1 MRYIPRLNHMDYHNH
16 FLPPRVMY
24 GYTSC
29 LKDAAV
35 GMCGGEY
42 FDLLETMYEEVIVGV
57 IGDAFDC
64 NEENEPLFG
73 EFEETRSVT
82 EKNIFFFNHL

>member
-1 MRYIPRLNHMDYHNH
+1 
-16 FLPPRVMY
+16 MY

-35 GMCGGEY
+35 GMCGEDY
-42 FDLLETMYEEVIVGV
+42 FDLLETMYEEVIVEV

-73 EFEETRSVT
+73 EFKETRSVT
-82 EKNIFFFNHL
+82 MNIFRKKKIFSFLIICKNRTKLFSQ